1 MIRTIPH
8 LSNLWAI
15 AYVLLISI
23 DVAWADV
30 YEMKDGGQVAGNL
43 IDRGKDGEYV
53 VETTEGAVVTLTRK
67 QVRRVVSQDAKYL
80 EYVKLSR
87 SLPDTADAHR
97 MIIDWC
103 KESKLNKLTDHHRR
117 RLLELDPSDEQA
129 RASLGFQQHQGRWL
143 TQEEIMAQ
151 RGFVRYDGAYRTVQ
165 DIALRENEKR
175 RKTEEVDWQRKI
187 RLWRNWLDDRRSA
200 EAVQLI
206 SEINDPYAAPALV
219 KFLEKER
226 NLQVRDLLLETLAE
240 LKHPQAATTL
250 VNFSLN
256 NPDRE
261 VRLQCLDYLIK
272 YHQPISL
279 RTYVKVLK
287 HRDNVMVNRAAEALQ
302 EIGNPEAL
310 SPLIDSLITTHKYK
324 NGDAP
329 PGDITTSFSSDSGG
343 GGGGGLSFGG
353 APKIRKIDQKNLD
366 VRQALVE
373 LSGGQDFEY
382 NRKAWR
388 RWYINQQVR
397 EFVDARRDK

>member
-1 MIRTIPH
+1 M
-8 LSNLWAI
+8 
-15 AYVLLISI
+15 LLISI
-23 DVAWADV
+23 DAARADV
-30 YEMKDGGQVAGNL
+30 YEMRDGGQVVGNL
-43 IDRGKDGEYV
+43 LDRGKNGEYV
-53 VETTEGAVVTLTRK
+53 VETAEGAVITLTRK

-80 EYVKLSR
+80 EYMKLSR

-97 MIIDWC
+97 MLIDWC
-103 KESKLNKLTDHHRR
+103 KESKLNKLTDHHRK

-143 TQEEIMAQ
+143 TQDELMAQ
-151 RGFVRYDGAYRTVQ
+151 RGFVRYDGAYRTAQ

-200 EAVQLI
+200 EAVQRI

-219 KFLEKER
+219 KFLKKER
-226 NLQVRDLLLETLAE
+226 NRQVRDLLLETLAE
-240 LKHPQAATTL
+240 LKHPEAAATL

-272 YHQPISL
+272 YHQPINL
-279 RTYVKVLK
+279 GTYVKVLK

-310 SPLIDSLITTHKYK
+310 SPLIDALITTHKYK
-324 NGDAP
+324 NSDAP
-329 PGDITTSFSSDSGG
+329 PGDITTSFSSDSSG
-343 GGGGGLSFGG
+343 GGGGGLSLGG
-353 APKIRKIDQKNLD
+353 TPKILKINQENLS
-366 VRQALVE
+366 VRHALVE